1 MEAKFIDINV
11 DVGEG
16 IGNESILMPIISS
29 CNIACG
35 GHAGD
40 SESMRMIVKLAT
52 ANNVKIGA
60 HPSFPDKA
68 NFGRKQ
74 MDISCAALYTSIK
87 GQIDNLMTILE
98 QENTRLNHVKP
109 HGALYNLAAVDDKA
123 ASVIIEVMKNF
134 ILPVKLFVPFNSVIE
149 KKAIENNI
157 PIKYEAFADRN
168 YNDDGTLVS
177 RNEKNALIH
186 DSEQMF
192 DHVFRMIS
200 SQKVKTI
207 SGSEIKILADTFCIH
222 GDNPK
227 AVDLI
232 QDLSKRLREK
242 SIQIK

>member
-232 QDLSKRLREK
+232 QDLNKRLREK

>member
-40 SESMRMIVKLAT
+40 SESMRMVVKLAT

-207 SGSEIKILADTFCIH
+207 SGSDIKILADTFCIH

>member
-11 DVGEG
+11 DVGEN

-40 SESMRMIVKLAT
+40 SESMRMVVKLAT

-87 GQIDNLMTILE
+87 GQIDDLMIILKE
-98 QENTRLNHVKP
+98 ENTRLNHVKP

-149 KKAIENNI
+149 KMAIENNI

-177 RNEKNALIH
+177 RNENNALIH
-186 DSEQMF
+186 ESEQMF

-232 QDLSKRLREK
+232 RDLSKRLREK
-242 SIQIK
+242 GIQIK